1 MQTLSKKALALAAV
15 LTLAGLPALAQ
26 PVVVEEVEQPVAV
39 ATAPA
44 SSGGAIA
51 VPLLGLLVLAAAL
64 AK

>member
-1 MQTLSKKALALAAV
+1 MHTLPRAIALAV
-15 LTLAGLPALAQ
+15 GLTLAGLPALAQ
-26 PVVVEEVEQPVAV
+26 QVVVEEVEQPMVV

-51 VPLLGLLVLAAAL
+51 VPLLGLLVLAAVL

>member
-1 MQTLSKKALALAAV
+1 MQTLPRAIALAV
-15 LTLAGLPALAQ
+15 GLTLAGLPALAQ
-26 PVVVEEVEQPVAV
+26 PVVVEEAAQPVAV

-51 VPLLGLLVLAAAL
+51 VPLLGLLVLAAVL